1 MYVRSLAQFLANHSS
16 HLRRTIIIKAL
27 RLMLKNTEQLWEI
40 SDSIYQLNEYGL
52 WVQDDSYI
60 CRLLFWVMEGV
71 VG

>member
-1 MYVRSLAQFLANHSS
+1 
-16 HLRRTIIIKAL
+16 
-27 RLMLKNTEQLWEI
+27 MLKNNEQLWEI
-40 SDSIYQLNEYGL
+40 SDSIYQLNAYGL